1 MLAVWPDCRM
11 LLTRKDAL
19 RQSMNVIT
27 ITVIIIVGD
36 WGGGGGGLRG
46 SRLEA

>member
-11 LLTRKDAL
+11 VLTRKDAL

-27 ITVIIIVGD
+27 VIMIVGE
-36 WGGGGGGLRG
+36 WGGGGGGG
-46 SRLEA
+46 

>member
-27 ITVIIIVGD
+27 ITVIMIVGE
-36 WGGGGGGLRG
+36 WGGGGGGVEG
-46 SRLEA
+46 KQVEA